1 MLSLKQLRKFLV
13 IEMQPAGRLVPIMI
27 ACHDSY
33 RPPISFRDK
42 CVLEI
47 APFPGFDLSV
57 KWTLEGKTVLGGV
70 GVGLGW
76 GWVGGGG
83 RTQRENPCSA
93 TLYFVQ
99 GNHH

>member
-70 GVGLGW
+70 GVGLG
-76 GWVGGGG
+76 VVDAH
-83 RTQRENPCSA
+83 RERIPA
-93 TLYFVQ
+93 APHFVQ
-99 GNHH
+99 ENHH

>member
-1 MLSLKQLRKFLV
+1 M
-13 IEMQPAGRLVPIMI
+13 PIMI

-47 APFPGFDLSV
+47 APFPGFDLSA

-70 GVGLGW
+70 G
-76 GWVGGGG
+76 GGG
-83 RTQRENPCSA
+83 RTQRENPCSSA
-93 TLYFVQ
+93 FCSGEPSLVCGSLT
-99 GNHH
+99 GPIPRGDD